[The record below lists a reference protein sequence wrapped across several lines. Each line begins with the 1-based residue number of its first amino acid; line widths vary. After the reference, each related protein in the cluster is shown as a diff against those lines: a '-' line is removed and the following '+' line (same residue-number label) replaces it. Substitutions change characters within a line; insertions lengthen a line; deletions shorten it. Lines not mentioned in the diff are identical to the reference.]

1 MNREQQKQIIRKF
14 KKIWGKDFLLR
25 SKYIEDFKIPHN
37 LIAPELTRKE
47 FKKLWNE
54 LVEEIEREDKTNH
67 K

>member
-1 MNREQQKQIIRKF
+1 VGEN
-14 KKIWGKDFLLR
+14 LSLR

-37 LIAPELTRKE
+37 MIAPELTRQE

-54 LVEEIEREDKTNH
+54 LIEEIEKEDK

>member
-14 KKIWGKDFLLR
+14 KERWGKDFSLR

-37 LIAPELTRKE
+37 MIAPELTRQE
-47 FKKLWNE
+47 FKELWDE
-54 LVEEIEREDKTNH
+54 LVEEIEQENK

>member
-1 MNREQQKQIIRKF
+1 MDKEQQKKIIKKF
-14 KKIWGKDFLLR
+14 KERRGKDFSLR

-37 LIAPELTRKE
+37 IIAPNLTRQE

-54 LVEEIEREDKTNH
+54 LLEEIEQEDK